1 MKKFKVIKTFL
12 MNTPISLTM
21 SVVAQVMNLMLGHI
35 PALNIGEM
43 ALSFVVSFLFAFVIG
58 YFVPIDEWG
67 MEFAGKMGAQMGTRK
82 FDVLANLVVNTYFC
96 ILMTMFMTWF
106 SMCVRGNAPIQAVP
120 GGFLEMIGPVWVCCF
135 FTSLL
140 TQHPA
145 IRIAKQLC
153 GLDAMECGQ

>member
-1 MKKFKVIKTFL
+1 MKKFKVVKTFL

-21 SVVAQVMNLMLGHI
+21 SVVAQVMNLLLGHI
-35 PALNIGEM
+35 SALNIGEM

-67 MEFAGKMGAQMGTRK
+67 MGFAGKLGAEIGTHK

-106 SMCVRGNAPIQAVP
+106 SMCVRGNAPIRAVP

-135 FTSLL
+135 VVSLL
-140 TQHPA
+140 TQQPA
-145 IRIAKQLC
+145 IRITKQLC
-153 GLDAMECGQ
+153 GLDRMECVP

>member
-1 MKKFKVIKTFL
+1 MKKFKVVKTFL

-21 SVVAQVMNLMLGHI
+21 SVVAQVMNLLLGHI
-35 PALNIGEM
+35 SALNIGEM

-67 MEFAGKMGAQMGTRK
+67 MGFAGKLGAEMGTRK
-82 FDVLANLVVNTYFC
+82 FDFLANLVVNTYFC

-135 FTSLL
+135 VVSLL
-140 TQHPA
+140 TQQPA

-153 GLDAMECGQ
+153 GLDRMECVP

>member
-1 MKKFKVIKTFL
+1 MKKFKVVKTFL

-21 SVVAQVMNLMLGHI
+21 SVVAQVMNLLLGHI
-35 PALNIGEM
+35 SALNIGEM

-67 MEFAGKMGAQMGTRK
+67 MGFAGKLGAEMGTRK

-120 GGFLEMIGPVWVCCF
+120 SGFLEMIGPVWVCCF
-135 FTSLL
+135 VVSLL
-140 TQHPA
+140 TQQPA
-145 IRIAKQLC
+145 IRITKQLC
-153 GLDAMECGQ
+153 GLDRMECVP

>member
-1 MKKFKVIKTFL
+1 MKKFKVVKTFL

-21 SVVAQVMNLMLGHI
+21 SVVAQVMNLLLGHI
-35 PALNIGEM
+35 SALNIGEM

-67 MEFAGKMGAQMGTRK
+67 MGFAEKLGAEMGTHK
-82 FDVLANLVVNTYFC
+82 FDVLTNLVVNTYFC

-106 SMCVRGNAPIQAVP
+106 SMCVRGNVPIGAVP

-135 FTSLL
+135 FTSLV
-140 TQHPA
+140 TQYPA

-153 GLDAMECGQ
+153 GLDAVECGQ

>member
-1 MKKFKVIKTFL
+1 MKKFKVVKTFL

-21 SVVAQVMNLMLGHI
+21 SVVAQVMNLLLGHI
-35 PALNIGEM
+35 SALNIGEM

-67 MEFAGKMGAQMGTRK
+67 MGFAGKLGAEMGTRK
-82 FDVLANLVVNTYFC
+82 CDVLANLVVNTYFC

-135 FTSLL
+135 VVSLL
-140 TQHPA
+140 TQQPA

-153 GLDAMECGQ
+153 GLDRMECVP